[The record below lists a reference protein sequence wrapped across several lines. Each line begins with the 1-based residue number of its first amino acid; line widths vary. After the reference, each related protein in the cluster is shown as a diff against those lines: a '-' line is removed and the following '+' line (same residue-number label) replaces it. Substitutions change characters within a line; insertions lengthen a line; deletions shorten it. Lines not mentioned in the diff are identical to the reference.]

1 MTNLDELRR
10 EIDGIDDQLLTLLGR
25 RIEIGRAVARSKAPN
40 GGPFLRP
47 GREAAI
53 LRRLSAA
60 APAAIAPAVI
70 SRIWRQILV
79 ANLAQQTAVTVATT
93 GVPGPILARDH
104 FGVSAEVHVLADG
117 RAVMEAVAAGDA
129 LVGVISCDGT
139 WWQDLCNGDTLSD
152 QPRVIARLPFFG
164 PADMGQAVVVAG
176 FDSDPSGDDIS
187 LYAVSDDAGQTLR
200 EVAGHAE
207 AAAHR
212 PPAGGR
218 WLGSYA
224 RPRHR

>member
-79 ANLAQQTAVTVATT
+79 AHLAQQTAVTVATT

-117 RAVMEAVAAGDA
+117 RAVIEAVAAGDA
-129 LVGVISCDGT
+129 LVGVISCDGA
-139 WWQDLCNGDTLSD
+139 WWRDLCDNDQVID
-152 QPRVIARLPFFG
+152 QPRVIARLPFG

-207 AAAHR
+207 DTDHR
-212 PPAGGR
+212 APAGGR

-224 RPRHR
+224 RPSHR

>member
-25 RIEIGRAVARSKAPN
+25 RIEIGRAVARSKAPD

-60 APAAIAPAVI
+60 APATIAAPVI
-70 SRIWRQILV
+70 GRIWRQILV
-79 ANLAQQTAVTVATT
+79 ANLAQQTAVTVATAGLAGQT
-93 GVPGPILARDH
+93 LARDH
-104 FGVSAEVHVLADG
+104 FGVSAAVSARADG
-117 RAVMEAVAAGDA
+117 AAVIQAVAAGDA
-129 LVGVISCDGT
+129 LLGVIPCDGD
-139 WWQDLCNGDTLSD
+139 WWQGLSDGDPATD

-164 PADMGQAVVVAG
+164 PVDTGEAMVIAG
-176 FDSDPSGDDIS
+176 FDSDPSGDDVS
-187 LYAVSDDAGQTLR
+187 LYTVGDGANQRLC
-200 EVAGHAE
+200 EVAGHADDAGH
-207 AAAHR
+207 AA
-212 PPAGGR
+212 PAGGR

-224 RPRHR
+224 RPSDR